1 MLTRKIINVKRNTIG
16 QIVVVSFV
24 TRKEDIIIFFD
35 LCACKKKKLIKFII
49 IPGGITNKKTTFI
62 LYYFFFTGS
71 WLGASIKA
79 SKLYFKDYI
88 YILIQY
94 CTFIIYIQ
102 CIINT

>member
-1 MLTRKIINVKRNTIG
+1 MCVQEEETNKIYYYTRRYFTYK
-16 QIVVVSFV
+16 
-24 TRKEDIIIFFD
+24 
-35 LCACKKKKLIKFII
+35 
-49 IPGGITNKKTTFI
+49 KKTTFI

-102 CIINT
+102 YIINT